1 MLKLGNLVVNK
12 GEKVQ
17 GLVQVYDTDYSMPVT
32 LINGEIKGKTILI
45 TGGIHGCE
53 YTAIETVIELSKELN
68 PKDVKGKIIII
79 HPVNTQAFKKKV
91 SAVIPEDN
99 KNLNREFPG
108 HMEGTITE
116 KVSHFIENECHNQC
130 DFYIDL
136 HGGDLYEMAT
146 NFVYYPGIAKDSV
159 IEESKIVASLLNVDY
174 MVKSGAKTGSYNYA
188 AIKDIPSI
196 LIEKGGRGLWSKEE
210 INDYKDDI
218 LRVLKHF
225 NVLDGEIK
233 QDKEPIN
240 ITEAIYLESTCN
252 GCWYPKVKAGQKVKE
267 GEILGEVKDFF
278 GNIIEVHYAKINGV
292 VLYMTVSLS
301 IEENEPLVAY
311 GKC

>member
-1 MLKLGNLVVNK
+1 MLRLGNLVANR
-12 GEKVQ
+12 GEKKQ
-17 GLVQVYDTDYSMPVT
+17 GFVEVYDTNYSMPVT
-32 LINGEIKGKTILI
+32 LINGEHSGKTILI

-53 YTAIETVIELSKELN
+53 YTAIETVIELAKEIN
-68 PKDVKGKIIII
+68 PEEVRGKIIII

-91 SAVIPEDN
+91 SAVVVEDN

-108 HMEGTITE
+108 DINGTITE
-116 KVSHFIENECHNQC
+116 KISYFIENECHSQC

-159 IEESKIVASLLNVDY
+159 VERSKIVASLLNVDY

-188 AIKDIPSI
+188 AIRGIPSI
-196 LIEKGGRGLWSKEE
+196 LIEKGGRGLWSRQE
-210 INDYKDDI
+210 IDDYKNDI
-218 LRVLKHF
+218 ITILKYF

-233 QDKEPIN
+233 QDKEPID
-240 ITEAIYLESTCN
+240 ITEAIYLESSCD
-252 GCWYPKVKAGQKVKE
+252 GCWYPKVKAGDRIKE
-267 GEILGEVKDFF
+267 GELLGEVKDFF
-278 GNIIEVHYAKINGV
+278 GNIIEKHYAKINGV

-301 IEENEPLVAY
+301 VEKDESLIAY